1 MCFGA
6 EGSRESRA
14 YCFSTMGSSRSC
26 QNRFHEKL
34 ATSSDT
40 QEPSWVFGT
49 KWILLQVCK
58 GLWEY
63 CSSINRS
70 NENDVFTWKH
80 VAECAFDKLKQAMC
94 TTPIP
99 AMPDFSNPFTIESD
113 ACDNGIGVVL
123 LQDEHPIAFTNKSLS
138 GRNLATSTY
147 EK

>member
-1 MCFGA
+1 MA
-6 EGSRESRA
+6 
-14 YCFSTMGSSRSC
+14 
-26 QNRFHEKL
+26 L
-34 ATSSDT
+34 ASDT

-94 TTPIP
+94 TTPIL
-99 AMPDFSNPFTIESD
+99 AMPNFSKPFTIESD
-113 ACDNGIGVVL
+113 AYDNGTGVVL
-123 LQDEHPIAFTNKSLS
+123 LLDENPILFTSKFLS
-138 GRNLATSTY
+138 QNNLASSIY
-147 EK
+147 EKEMMAIFHVVQKWCP